1 MESSVLNAKWYSSH
15 IYISKY
21 EIFPVDFINEKR
33 VVTASRDKV
42 RVKRVWASNKV
53 IFMTRGGTKKSQSW
67 VFRVS
72 WVFRFHSISVF
83 QFHSWAGVEWRG
95 KVSHRTPISQ
105 RLHLSLSKSHWLL
118 TPSCSRQRTSYSS
131 DTHDDNTEIVSNHDC
146 SVQEGPLPP
155 KSYFCEE
162 VDHIFI
168 HQLHLGGPR
177 NMETFFPGTIGFKIL
192 SLFSFI
198 QIFYLWEERK
208 IVFSSIWICMFW
220 ESRCVGCRSWV
231 ITVEEHRGEL
241 GTFWCEDGEIIKLEK
256 GFFGILCDAVDRIKV
271 GSACIAGYW
280 W

>member
-1 MESSVLNAKWYSSH
+1 MRKE
-15 IYISKY
+15 
-21 EIFPVDFINEKR
+21 E
-33 VVTASRDKV
+33 VTDSRDKV
-42 RVKRVWASNKV
+42 RVKRVLVSNKV
-53 IFMTRGGTKKSQSW
+53 IFMTRGGTEKSQSW

-146 SVQEGPLPP
+146 SVQEGPSPT
-155 KSYFCEE
+155 KGYFCEE

-168 HQLHLGGPR
+168 HQSHLGGSR
-177 NMETFFPGTIGFKIL
+177 KMETFSRNYQFQNPEFNFIHPDLL
-192 SLFSFI
+192 SLRR
-198 QIFYLWEERK
+198 EK
-208 IVFSSIWICMFW
+208 IVFSSIRICMFW
-220 ESRCVGCRSWV
+220 ESRWVGCRSWV
-231 ITVEEHRGEL
+231 ITVGEHRGEL
-241 GTFWCEDGEIIKLEK
+241 GSFWYEDIEIIKLE
-256 GFFGILCDAVDRIKV
+256 IPCDAVNRMKV
-271 GSACIAGYW
+271 GSAGIAWYW